1 MPRYPEAENPFGAQL
16 ERVKSIRHFLG
27 RQAANN
33 PGLCNS
39 KESLPMCFPV
49 TPPCQSR
56 KVSSSSVMEKHAA
69 EYSWEGGSKKVVI
82 WTLWKILFFVKSI
95 PCFGLGLQ
103 GISKPIIQ
111 EIWATPHGGLGMHC
125 IKKQWLGQ
133 QSANSGFGSSWLPA
147 CFQTSHST
155 FLALLE

>member
-39 KESLPMCFPV
+39 KESLPMCFPA

-82 WTLWKILFFVKSI
+82 WTLWKILFFCQKHPLLWVGSAGNKQAHNTGDLGYTTRR
-95 PCFGLGLQ
+95 FGHALYQ
-103 GISKPIIQ
+103 D
-111 EIWATPHGGLGMHC
+111 AM
-125 IKKQWLGQ
+125 
-133 QSANSGFGSSWLPA
+133 AGSTE
-147 CFQTSHST
+147 C
-155 FLALLE
+155 